1 LQFHKNMWDKMVEE
15 VGAEEEEAEEQEV
28 GAKTVQEEA
37 EKMALE
43 EERAR
48 A

>member
-1 LQFHKNMWDKMVEE
+1 MWDKMVEE
-15 VGAEEEEAEEQEV
+15 VGAEEEEAEEEEV
-28 GAKTVQEEA
+28 WAKTVQEEA
-37 EKMALE
+37 AKMALE